1 MRKRKELTAVA
12 LAAAAIAFLV
22 VPVAVVHTTD
32 IRSGTE
38 FDGTCFASASYLLTG
53 VGGTI
58 CSWKAYHF

>member
-1 MRKRKELTAVA
+1 MRRGTELVAVA
-12 LAAAAIAFLV
+12 LAIAAVAFLV

-58 CSWKAYHF
+58 CSWKAYQF